1 MEETKETANTQ
12 EKGTTD
18 TTGSSNPQTN
28 QVPGYTLESGVKMK
42 PCKYCRVMVPK
53 KAKICPNCKKKI
65 KKNWLGLLVFLLII
79 ALLAGGGAYY
89 YLYLYQP
96 APAMSPAATTGTET
110 ATTDEATKETVTD
123 TATEDTTA
131 DMGTADMGTAD
142 TTVDAAAEET
152 KADATAA
159 NTDTGVESTEGKD
172 ASKDTATDTSD
183 ATEENAEVNL
193 LNQPLTEE
201 TATENGT
208 DTNQSTAKD
217 TDKDDST
224 DTKADALENPLT
236 VGDEEAEEEAAP
248 EVIDPTAYS
257 EEEFRA
263 MCTNVDFKKLM
274 RTPDTYLNQCL
285 TLEVTI
291 VAQVD
296 GGLFDE
302 NTYYLV
308 SAEDKNGVER
318 YYILRDDR
326 GEEAV
331 LLFEG
336 DVITVYGQMFATCK
350 VPVEYGIRNNK
361 VPAISIVYCDLE
373 EE

>member
-28 QVPGYTLESGVKMK
+28 QIPGYTLESGVKMK

-65 KKNWLGLLVFLLII
+65 KKNWLGFLVFLLII
-79 ALLAGGGAYY
+79 VLLAGGGVYY
-89 YLYLYQP
+89 YLYLYEP
-96 APAMSPAATTGTET
+96 ALAMSTAATTGTET
-110 ATTDEATKETVTD
+110 TTTDEAAKD
-123 TATEDTTA
+123 TATNVTEDTTA
-131 DMGTADMGTAD
+131 DTGTAD
-142 TTVDAAAEET
+142 TTAEET
-152 KADATAA
+152 KTDATAV
-159 NTDTGVESTEGKD
+159 NTDTGVGAAEGKD
-172 ASKDTATDTSD
+172 TSKDTATDTSA
-183 ATEENAEVNL
+183 ATEEIAEVDL

-201 TATENGT
+201 TVTENDKHTGT

-217 TDKDDST
+217 TDKDNST
-224 DTKADALENPLT
+224 DTKADALENPLA
-236 VGDEEAEEEAAP
+236 VGDEETEEEAAP
-248 EVIDPTAYS
+248 EVIDPAAYS

-263 MCTNVDFKKLM
+263 MCTSVDFKKLM

-308 SAEDKNGVER
+308 STEDKNGVER

-326 GEEAV
+326 GEDAM

>member
-18 TTGSSNPQTN
+18 TTGSSNPQIN

-65 KKNWLGLLVFLLII
+65 KKNWLGFLIILLII

-96 APAMSPAATTGTET
+96 APAMSQTATTRTET

-131 DMGTADMGTAD
+131 DMGTAD

-152 KADATAA
+152 KADAIAA

-172 ASKDTATDTSD
+172 ASQDTATDTSD
-183 ATEENAEVNL
+183 TTEENAEVNL

-217 TDKDDST
+217 KDNSM
-224 DTKADALENPLT
+224 DTEADALENPLT
-236 VGDEEAEEEAAP
+236 RNDEETEEEAP

-263 MCTNVDFKKLM
+263 MCANVDFRKLM

>member
-1 MEETKETANTQ
+1 MNK
-12 EKGTTD
+12 
-18 TTGSSNPQTN
+18 
-28 QVPGYTLESGVKMK
+28 
-42 PCKYCRVMVPK
+42 
-53 KAKICPNCKKKI
+53 
-65 KKNWLGLLVFLLII
+65 
-79 ALLAGGGAYY
+79 
-89 YLYLYQP
+89 
-96 APAMSPAATTGTET
+96 
-110 ATTDEATKETVTD
+110 
-123 TATEDTTA
+123 
-131 DMGTADMGTAD
+131 
-142 TTVDAAAEET
+142 
-152 KADATAA
+152 
-159 NTDTGVESTEGKD
+159 
-172 ASKDTATDTSD
+172 
-183 ATEENAEVNL
+183 
-193 LNQPLTEE
+193 
-201 TATENGT
+201 
-208 DTNQSTAKD
+208 
-217 TDKDDST
+217 
-224 DTKADALENPLT
+224 
-236 VGDEEAEEEAAP
+236 
-248 EVIDPTAYS
+248 
-257 EEEFRA
+257 
-263 MCTNVDFKKLM
+263 
-274 RTPDTYLNQCL
+274 CL

>member
-18 TTGSSNPQTN
+18 TTGSGNPQTN

-65 KKNWLGLLVFLLII
+65 KKNWLGILVFLLII
-79 ALLAGGGAYY
+79 ALLAGGGVYY

-110 ATTDEATKETVTD
+110 ATTDAATKETVTD

-131 DMGTADMGTAD
+131 DMGTADTTA
-142 TTVDAAAEET
+142 DAAAEET
-152 KADATAA
+152 KADATTA
-159 NTDTGVESTEGKD
+159 NTDTGVESTEGKN

-208 DTNQSTAKD
+208 DTNQSTEKD

-236 VGDEEAEEEAAP
+236 VGDEEAEEEAVP
-248 EVIDPTAYS
+248 EVIDPATYS

-326 GEEAV
+326 GEDAM

>member
-110 ATTDEATKETVTD
+110 ATTDAATKETVAD

-131 DMGTADMGTAD
+131 DMGTADTTA
-142 TTVDAAAEET
+142 DAAAEET
-152 KADATAA
+152 KADVTAA

-217 TDKDDST
+217 KDNSM
-224 DTKADALENPLT
+224 DTEADALENPLT
-236 VGDEEAEEEAAP
+236 VGDEETEEEAAP

-263 MCTNVDFKKLM
+263 MCANVDFKKLM

-326 GEEAV
+326 GEDAM

>member
-110 ATTDEATKETVTD
+110 ATTDAATKETVAD

-131 DMGTADMGTAD
+131 DMGTADTTA
-142 TTVDAAAEET
+142 DAAAEET
-152 KADATAA
+152 KADVTEA

-172 ASKDTATDTSD
+172 ASKDMATDTSD

-217 TDKDDST
+217 KDKEDST
-224 DTKADALENPLT
+224 DTKADALESPLT
-236 VGDEEAEEEAAP
+236 VGDEEAEEAAP
-248 EVIDPTAYS
+248 EVIDPATYS
-257 EEEFRA
+257 EEEFLA

-326 GEEAV
+326 GEDAM

>member
-1 MEETKETANTQ
+1 MEETKETVNIQ

-18 TTGSSNPQTN
+18 TAGSSNPQTN

-65 KKNWLGLLVFLLII
+65 KKNWLGFLLFLLII
-79 ALLAGGGAYY
+79 ALLAGGGVYY
-89 YLYLYQP
+89 YLYLYEP
-96 APAMSPAATTGTET
+96 TPAMSTAATTGTET
-110 ATTDEATKETVTD
+110 ATTDETTKD
-123 TATEDTTA
+123 TATNVTEDATA
-131 DMGTADMGTAD
+131 DTGTAD
-142 TTVDAAAEET
+142 TTADVAAEET
-152 KADATAA
+152 KADATAT
-159 NTDTGVESTEGKD
+159 NTDIGVESTEGKD
-172 ASKDTATDTSD
+172 TATDKATDTS
-183 ATEENAEVNL
+183 AAAEEIAEVDL

-201 TATENGT
+201 AATETDKHTGT

-217 TDKDDST
+217 TDKDNST

-248 EVIDPTAYS
+248 EVIDPAAYS
-257 EEEFRA
+257 EEEFRT

-326 GEEAV
+326 GEDAM

>member
-18 TTGSSNPQTN
+18 TAGSSNPQTN

-65 KKNWLGLLVFLLII
+65 KKNWLGFLVFLLVI
-79 ALLAGGGAYY
+79 ALLAGGGVYY
-89 YLYLYQP
+89 YLYLYE
-96 APAMSPAATTGTET
+96 PAMSTAATTGTET
-110 ATTDEATKETVTD
+110 ATTDAVTKETAAD
-123 TATEDTTA
+123 NATEDTTA
-131 DMGTADMGTAD
+131 DTTA
-142 TTVDAAAEET
+142 DAAAEET
-152 KADATAA
+152 KTDATAA
-159 NTDTGVESTEGKD
+159 NTDNDVNSTEEKD
-172 ASKDTATDTSD
+172 ASKDTVTDSSD
-183 ATEENAEVNL
+183 ATEEIAEVDL

-201 TATENGT
+201 TATETDKHTGT
-208 DTNQSTAKD
+208 DTNQSTVKD
-217 TDKDDST
+217 TNQDNST

-236 VGDEEAEEEAAP
+236 VGDEEAEEEAVP
-248 EVIDPTAYS
+248 EVIDPAAYS
-257 EEEFRA
+257 EEEFRT

-326 GEEAV
+326 GEDAM

-373 EE
+373 KE

>member
-18 TTGSSNPQTN
+18 TTGSSNPQIN

-65 KKNWLGLLVFLLII
+65 KKNWLGFLIILLII

-123 TATEDTTA
+123 TATEDT
-131 DMGTADMGTAD
+131 TADMGTAD

-208 DTNQSTAKD
+208 NTNQSTAKD
-217 TDKDDST
+217 KDNSMDAE
-224 DTKADALENPLT
+224 ADALENPLT
-236 VGDEEAEEEAAP
+236 RNDEETEEEAP

-263 MCTNVDFKKLM
+263 MCANVDFRKLM

-326 GEEAV
+326 GEDAM

>member
-110 ATTDEATKETVTD
+110 ATTDAATKETVAD

-131 DMGTADMGTAD
+131 DMGTADTTA
-142 TTVDAAAEET
+142 DAAAEET

-217 TDKDDST
+217 KDKEDST

-236 VGDEEAEEEAAP
+236 MGDEEAEEEAAP
-248 EVIDPTAYS
+248 EVIDPATYS